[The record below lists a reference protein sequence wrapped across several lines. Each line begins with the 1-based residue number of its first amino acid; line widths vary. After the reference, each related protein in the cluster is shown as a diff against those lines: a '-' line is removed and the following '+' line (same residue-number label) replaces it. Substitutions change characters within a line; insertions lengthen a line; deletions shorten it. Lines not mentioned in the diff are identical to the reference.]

1 MLDFAL
7 VLLRSTRAKAVLFA
21 IVSALCKRYFP
32 DAMPDEN
39 TMQWLYGLIIA
50 FIAGDTVRPIDPD
63 KLNVMGR

>member
-21 IVSALCKRYFP
+21 IVSALFKKYFP
-32 DAMPDEN
+32 DAMPDET
-39 TMQWLYGLIIA
+39 TMQWLYGLVIA

-63 KLNVMGR
+63 KPNMMGQ